1 MRLVSNDITKAL
13 GESLNSKDT
22 YTKKC
27 SAKLTE
33 STKIWSTDQEE
44 EYWNSKSLDE
54 LKQIYIEDYGDEEIN
69 GVPVEEATEEDF
81 LNFFR
86 PEEKDYAYE
95 DFMESVLPEIEKQ
108 CAGGYLVFCGEAAN
122 WHSRGHAA
130 KITTIDEV
138 DKLIYGGYDKTVV
151 ISVDNGDLFYT
162 EYSHDV
168 PTGFTLGLYSFKS
181 DEDIQK
187 AEAFLKEY
195 LEDEEFDMYYFTSE
209 YVGCAGVDKLIEQG
223 LLTPIKNTINNYTGN
238 EKEEK

>member
-1 MRLVSNDITKAL
+1 MRLVSNNITTSLVNAL
-13 GESLNSKDT
+13 NEKVEFKI
-22 YTKKC
+22 KKLDE
-27 SAKLTE
+27 A
-33 STKIWSTDQEE
+33 TKIWSSNQEE

-54 LKQIYIEDYGDEEIN
+54 LRQEFKNNYDYEDVN
-69 GVPVEEATEEDF
+69 GVPFEEATEEDF
-81 LNFFR
+81 LEFFM
-86 PEEKDYAYE
+86 PEDRDFAYE

-108 CAGGYLVFCGEAAN
+108 CAGDYLVFCGEAAN

-130 KITTIDEV
+130 KITTIDDVE
-138 DKLIYGGYDKTVV
+138 KLLYDGYEKTVV
-151 ISVDNGDLFYT
+151 ISVDNGNLFYT

-195 LEDEEFDMYYFTSE
+195 LEDEEFDMYYFTSD
-209 YVGCAGVDKLIEQG
+209 YIGCDGVDKLIEQG

>member
-1 MRLVSNDITKAL
+1 MRLTEKVNVTSSIISNILK
-13 GESLNSKDT
+13 ESEEEKIVIE
-22 YTKKC
+22 
-27 SAKLTE
+27 E
-33 STKIWSTDQEE
+33 STKIWSTDQED

-54 LKQIYIEDYGDEEIN
+54 LKQLYIEDYGDEEIN

-86 PEEKDYAYE
+86 PEEVDYAYE
-95 DFMESVLPEIEKQ
+95 DFMESVLPEIKKQ
-108 CAGGYLVFCGEAAN
+108 CAGDYLVFCGEAAN

-138 DKLIYGGYDKTVV
+138 DKLIYSNYEKTAV
-151 ISVDNGDLFYT
+151 ISVDNGNLFYT

-187 AEAFLKEY
+187 AEAYLKEY
-195 LEDEEFDMYYFTSE
+195 LEDDEFDMYYFTSE
-209 YVGCAGVDKLIEQG
+209 YIGCDGVDKLIEHG
-223 LLTPIKNTINNYTGN
+223 ILTPIKNTINNYTGN
-238 EKEEK
+238 EKEEN

>member
-1 MRLVSNDITKAL
+1 MRLVSNNITTSLVNAL
-13 GESLNSKDT
+13 NEKVEFKI
-22 YTKKC
+22 KKLDE
-27 SAKLTE
+27 A
-33 STKIWSTDQEE
+33 TKIWSSNQEE

-54 LKQIYIEDYGDEEIN
+54 LRQEFKNNYDYEDVN
-69 GVPVEEATEEDF
+69 GVPFEEATEEDF
-81 LNFFR
+81 LEFFM
-86 PEEKDYAYE
+86 PEDRDFAYE

-108 CAGGYLVFCGEAAN
+108 CAGDYLVFCGEAAN

-130 KITTIDEV
+130 KITTIDDVE
-138 DKLIYGGYDKTVV
+138 KLLYDGYEKTVV
-151 ISVDNGDLFYT
+151 ISVDNGNLFYT

-209 YVGCAGVDKLIEQG
+209 YIGCDGVDKLIEQG

>member
-1 MRLVSNDITKAL
+1 MRLVSNNITTSFVNALNEKA
-13 GESLNSKDT
+13 EFN
-22 YTKKC
+22 KKLDE
-27 SAKLTE
+27 A
-33 STKIWSTDQEE
+33 TKIWSSDQED

-54 LKQIYIEDYGDEEIN
+54 LKQLYIEDYGDEEIN

-81 LNFFR
+81 LEFFR
-86 PEEKDYAYE
+86 PEDKDYAYE

-130 KITTIDEV
+130 KITTIDDV
-138 DKLIYGGYDKTVV
+138 DKLLYDGYEKTVV
-151 ISVDNGDLFYT
+151 ISVDNGNLFYT

-209 YVGCAGVDKLIEQG
+209 YVGCDSVDKLIEQG
-223 LLTPIKNTINNYTGN
+223 LLTPIKNTINDYTGN

>member
-1 MRLVSNDITKAL
+1 MRLVSNNITTSLVNALNEKA
-13 GESLNSKDT
+13 EFKI
-22 YTKKC
+22 KKLDE
-27 SAKLTE
+27 A
-33 STKIWSTDQEE
+33 TKIWSSDQEE

-54 LKQIYIEDYGDEEIN
+54 LKQLYIEDYGDEEIN

-81 LNFFR
+81 LDFFR
-86 PEEKDYAYE
+86 PEDRDYAYE

-130 KITTIDEV
+130 KITTIDDVE
-138 DKLIYGGYDKTVV
+138 KLLYDGYEKTVV
-151 ISVDNGDLFYT
+151 ISVDNGNLFYT

-209 YVGCAGVDKLIEQG
+209 YIGCDGVDKLIEQG

>member
-1 MRLVSNDITKAL
+1 MRLVSNNITTSLVNAL
-13 GESLNSKDT
+13 NEKVEFKI
-22 YTKKC
+22 KKLDE
-27 SAKLTE
+27 A
-33 STKIWSTDQEE
+33 TKIWSSDQEE

-54 LKQIYIEDYGDEEIN
+54 LRQEFKNNYDYEDVN
-69 GVPVEEATEEDF
+69 GVPFEEATEEDF
-81 LNFFR
+81 LEFLR
-86 PEEKDYAYE
+86 PENLDEYAYE
-95 DFMESVLPEIEKQ
+95 DFMESILPEIKKQ
-108 CAGGYLVFCGEAAN
+108 CAGDYLVLCGEAAN

-130 KITTIDEV
+130 KITTIDEA
-138 DKLIYGGYDKTVV
+138 DKLLYDGYEKTVV
-151 ISVDNGDLFYT
+151 IGVDNGNLFYT

-195 LEDEEFDMYYFTSE
+195 LEDEEFDMYYFTSD
-209 YVGCAGVDKLIEQG
+209 YIGCDGVDKLIEQG